1 MKKTEITFDMGLIIY
16 ISSTNEEKIH
26 ERNPLKIFRSFI
38 LFYNWAE
45 KYQVHLEGRYFNN
58 KFLKLAWTS
67 IAEVGMTT
75 WHVVNKQKSFSKI
88 EMQTKMEDVLG
99 LLGVIRVPFGINWC
113 FIPYCCF

>member
-45 KYQVHLEGRYFNN
+45 KY
-58 KFLKLAWTS
+58 
-67 IAEVGMTT
+67 
-75 WHVVNKQKSFSKI
+75 
-88 EMQTKMEDVLG
+88 
-99 LLGVIRVPFGINWC
+99 
-113 FIPYCCF
+113 